1 MLRLRPFGPVEGTV
15 SDLEHPRVN
24 PGWIRE
30 AVRAGREAFER
41 EMARDRADR
50 EAEFHRFW
58 REKGA
63 AGD

>member
-1 MLRLRPFGPVEGTV
+1 MLRLRPFGPVEGAV
-15 SDLEHPRVN
+15 SDLEHPAVD

-50 EAEFHRFW
+50 EAEFRRYW
-58 REKGA
+58 REREA
-63 AGD
+63 ARD